1 VEAEAPFRGTFV
13 RVKTT
18 AGPSPASRP
27 RLRRD
32 AERNR
37 ERILHAA
44 AEAFAAGGLAVTMD
58 EIARRA
64 GVGVGTVYRRFPDK
78 ELLIDALFEQR
89 LDELLG
95 LAEGALAHE
104 DAWAGLVR
112 FFETFLAVQAAD
124 RGLKEVVLSTA
135 HGHER
140 VRQARAR
147 IGPAVR
153 ALVERAQGQGELR
166 PDVVGP
172 DIALVH
178 FMVGAIVDYTQDVEP
193 EVWRR
198 LLAIVL
204 DGLRTR
210 RDGPSPL
217 PTPPLADAQLDRAMG
232 TWRPA
237 AR

>member
-1 VEAEAPFRGTFV
+1 MN
-13 RVKTT
+13 T
-18 AGPSPASRP
+18 AADPSPAAPP

-37 ERILHAA
+37 QRILAAA

-64 GVGVGTVYRRFPDK
+64 GVGVGTVYRRFPEK

-89 LDELLG
+89 VDELAA
-95 LAEGALAHE
+95 LAEDALAHE

-112 FFETFLAVQAAD
+112 FFETFLGLQAAD

-135 HGHER
+135 HGTDR
-140 VRQARAR
+140 VRHARAR
-147 IGPAVR
+147 IGPAVQ
-153 ALVERAQGQGELR
+153 ALVERAQAQGELR

-172 DIALVH
+172 DVALVH
-178 FMVGAIVDYTQDVEP
+178 FMVGAIVDYTQDIEP

-217 PTPPLADAQLDRAMG
+217 PAAPLADEQLDRAMG
-232 TWRPA
+232 AWRPP

>member
-1 VEAEAPFRGTFV
+1 MN
-13 RVKTT
+13 T
-18 AGPSPASRP
+18 AADPSPAAQP

-37 ERILHAA
+37 QRILAAA
-44 AEAFAAGGLAVTMD
+44 AEAFAACGLAVTMD

-64 GVGVGTVYRRFPDK
+64 GVGVGTVYRRFPEK

-89 LDELLG
+89 VDELVA
-95 LAEGALAHE
+95 LAEDALAHE
-104 DAWAGLVR
+104 DAWAGLVE
-112 FFETFLAVQAAD
+112 FFETFLALQAAD

-135 HGHER
+135 HGTDRGRH
-140 VRQARAR
+140 ARAR
-147 IGPAVR
+147 IGPAVQ
-153 ALVERAQGQGELR
+153 ALVERAQAQGELR

-172 DIALVH
+172 DIALMH
-178 FMVGAIVDYTQDVEP
+178 FMVGAIVDYTHDVEP

-210 RDGPSPL
+210 RDAPTPL
-217 PTPPLADAQLDRAMG
+217 PCAPLREEQLDRAMG
-232 TWRPA
+232 AWRPP